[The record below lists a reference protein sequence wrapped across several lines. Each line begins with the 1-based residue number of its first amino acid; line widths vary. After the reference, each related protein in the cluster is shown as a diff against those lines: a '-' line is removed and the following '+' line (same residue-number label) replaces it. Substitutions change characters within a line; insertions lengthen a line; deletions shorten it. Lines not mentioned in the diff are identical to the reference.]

1 MNISE
6 INDTFKVLQEQIL
19 GALQE
24 CSDRIECL
32 ENEFQK
38 ERNKKVQIAHILLGD
53 NYDH

>member
-6 INDTFKVLQEQIL
+6 IDNAFKALEEQIL
-19 GALQE
+19 DALQE
-24 CSDRIECL
+24 CSNRIDNL

-38 ERNKKVQIAHILLGD
+38 EQGKKAQIAHILLGD